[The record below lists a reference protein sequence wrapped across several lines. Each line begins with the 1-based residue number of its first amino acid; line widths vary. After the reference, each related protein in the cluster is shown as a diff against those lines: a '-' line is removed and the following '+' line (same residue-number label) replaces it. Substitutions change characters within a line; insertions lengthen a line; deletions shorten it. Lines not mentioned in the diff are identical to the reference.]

1 MEGGGR
7 GRGEAQ
13 EGGLGAATGAGA
25 AAAGGRGYSGNTT
38 GLLPGCPRTSDTGAD
53 CLRVHTE
60 IVIELPKLCRRDGSV
75 L

>member
-25 AAAGGRGYSGNTT
+25 AAAGGLGAGVLREHDRAPP
-38 GLLPGCPRTSDTGAD
+38 GLPENKR
-53 CLRVHTE
+53 H
-60 IVIELPKLCRRDGSV
+60 GSR
-75 L
+75 LFACSY